1 MKLLTDQ
8 DVYVITVRY
17 LRNLGYDVITAY
29 EIGLSKAKDI
39 DLLKK
44 AKEQNWLFVTR
55 DREARNLHPRVIQMK
70 PGIAAVSPAL
80 AAGPRHPISHP

>member
-1 MKLLTDQ
+1 MKLLADQ
-8 DVYVITVRY
+8 DVYVTTVRY

-29 EIGLSKAKDI
+29 EIGLSKAEDI

-55 DREARNLHPRVIQMK
+55 DRDFGGLNNLGTVRNSAKIRLNFCFDV
-70 PGIAAVSPAL
+70 
-80 AAGPRHPISHP
+80 